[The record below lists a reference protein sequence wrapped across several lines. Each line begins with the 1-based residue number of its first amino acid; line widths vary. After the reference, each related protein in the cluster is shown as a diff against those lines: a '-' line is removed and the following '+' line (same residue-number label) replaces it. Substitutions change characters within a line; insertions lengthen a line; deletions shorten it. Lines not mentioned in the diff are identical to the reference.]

1 MKKRSGKIIIA
12 FLALVLLLSGCNWRE
27 QIQQP
32 MERMT
37 LSFIT
42 IGKGDAFLLEIP
54 NGGYYMC
61 DTGKKE
67 DWEQIRQVLEKKK
80 VKEFAGIFLSHGHK
94 DHIGNVKNLLENYP
108 VKTIYLSGKDHV
120 SYKKTTVWDVAK
132 EKGTQVK
139 EIQESQKIPLGKAE
153 AELWIP
159 PKEDPGNENNNSM
172 VLRIN
177 YGNISWLFT
186 GDMEEG
192 EEAVYLSQN
201 RNIQAEILKLGHH
214 GEADATSVAF
224 LNRVKPDV
232 ALITG
237 NQEENPAS
245 VNETISSRLQAYE
258 IEPFYSEGEQ
268 LAIEFI
274 TDGIHTK
281 IEKLGK
287 KERVWE
293 RNR

>member
-1 MKKRSGKIIIA
+1 
-12 FLALVLLLSGCNWRE
+12 
-27 QIQQP
+27 
-32 MERMT
+32 MT

-67 DWEQIRQVLEKKK
+67 DWEQIRQVLEQKK

-108 VKTIYLSGKDHV
+108 VKAIYLSGKDHV

-159 PKEDPGNENNNSM
+159 PKEDFGNENNNSM

-214 GEADATSVAF
+214 GEADATSVTF

-245 VNETISSRLQAYE
+245 VNETISSRL
-258 IEPFYSEGEQ
+258 
-268 LAIEFI
+268 
-274 TDGIHTK
+274 
-281 IEKLGK
+281 
-287 KERVWE
+287 
-293 RNR
+293 

>member
-1 MKKRSGKIIIA
+1 M
-12 FLALVLLLSGCNWRE
+12 LVLLLSGCNWRE

-67 DWEQIRQVLEKKK
+67 DWEQIRQVLEQKK

-94 DHIGNVKNLLENYP
+94 DYIGNVKNLLENYP

-139 EIQESQKIPLGKAE
+139 EIQENQKIPLGKAE

-186 GDMEEG
+186 SDMEE
-192 EEAVYLSQN
+192 EEVMLQQPSQS
-201 RNIQAEILKLGHH
+201 
-214 GEADATSVAF
+214 TPVAP
-224 LNRVKPDV
+224 LV
-232 ALITG
+232 
-237 NQEENPAS
+237 S
-245 VNETISSRLQAYE
+245 
-258 IEPFYSEGEQ
+258 EP
-268 LAIEFI
+268 
-274 TDGIHTK
+274 
-281 IEKLGK
+281 
-287 KERVWE
+287 KEDD
-293 RNR
+293 